1 MTKNELLADLA
12 PRFTAIV
19 MTEAGPQNS
28 ENLAV
33 KRYRS
38 VVLETNV
45 VDDIPIAIQRAVEF
59 YVLNEGLENETAYY
73 MNEEPKPVLTGEA
86 SPGQG

>member
-12 PRFTAIV
+12 PRFTAVV
-19 MTEAGPQNS
+19 MTEASPQNA

-45 VDDIPIAIQRAVEF
+45 INDVPVAIQRAVEF
-59 YVLNEGLENETAYY
+59 YVLNEGTETETAYY
-73 MNEEPKPVLTGEA
+73 MNEEPKPLLTGEA

>member
-19 MTEAGPQNS
+19 LTEANPQNA

-38 VVLETNV
+38 VVLETKV

-59 YVLNEGLENETAYY
+59 YVLNEGAENESAYY
-73 MNEEPKPVLTGEA
+73 MNEEPKPILTGEA